1 MTAGIVIAVAW
12 WFILKVKGRKKIQ
25 ASCKICGIAGA
36 FVAFLSFSCLYIT
49 ASVAR
54 YNVAGDVLLYL
65 IFFYCMAP
73 FAAELPESTF
83 LKKKYAGMAVTAVF
97 GVLLA
102 GECVF
107 TIDPVTRGLF
117 LKLDTGNTTLC
128 FRERS
133 AISTAFITGITSF
146 IIRSIRILTRHMI
159 KACRCGLPP
168 GYNGYLYP
176 GQQRFIYLRQSSVLL
191 FKLG

>member
-1 MTAGIVIAVAW
+1 MDTDSRYCHCGCVVVY
-12 WFILKVKGRKKIQ
+12 LKVKGRKKIQ

-65 IFFYCMAP
+65 IFFYCMAL

-107 TIDPVTRGLF
+107 TVDPVTRGLF
-117 LKLDTGNTTLC
+117 
-128 FRERS
+128 
-133 AISTAFITGITSF
+133 
-146 IIRSIRILTRHMI
+146 
-159 KACRCGLPP
+159 
-168 GYNGYLYP
+168 
-176 GQQRFIYLRQSSVLL
+176 
-191 FKLG
+191 